1 MAFSS
6 VSGNNNLPS
15 GNFSPIIY
23 SQKVQK
29 FFRTASVVE
38 AITNTDY
45 AGEIENFGDTV
56 NIIKEPIITVS
67 AYSRGS
73 VVDTQ
78 DIADDQIQLVV
89 DQANAFAFKVDDIEE
104 RHSHVNFESIASSSG
119 AYALKNEYDKNVI
132 AAMVAGV
139 SSSSPDHLLGAD
151 SGSGQEI
158 NSTRVQA
165 DGTWEMLLTT
175 SQLGSADSRQVVF
188 EMDGQLFSS
197 SDDGQDTQFALSLTS
212 EEESSNLL
220 LIIIIVVVALAV
232 LVGVGAFFFTF
243 EEELDELEESNYSNE
258 QSADPYAWAKS
269 KNVPEIPATTQVA
282 QSIQPVVQQQVQQVQ
297 QVAQQTTSSQHP
309 GWIWDAES
317 NQWVP
322 DPNYVPGQN

>member
-6 VSGNNNLPS
+6 TSGHNNLAK

-56 NIIKEPIITVS
+56 NIIKEPTITVS
-67 AYSRGS
+67 AYSRGA

-78 DIADDQIQLVV
+78 DIVDDQIQLVV
-89 DQANAFAFKVDDIEE
+89 DQANAFSFKVDDIEE
-104 RHSHVNFESIASSSG
+104 RHSHVNFESIATSSG

-151 SGSGQEI
+151 SGSGQDQDVGFGSSEVDPVDTI
-158 NSTRVQA
+158 SKHNRLLNAA
-165 DGTWEMLLTT
+165 DVPEENRWFLAGPEFVE
-175 SQLGSADSRQVVF
+175 QLGQASSKLMSDTTGNATPLRNGKVLSGKIMNMDVYMTNNFAASSTSNFFKVLGGHMSSTATANHIAKIEVIRHPESFSDVVRGLHVF
-188 EMDGQLFSS
+188 GRKVLRDN
-197 SDDGQDTQFALSLTS
+197 ALVLSHI
-212 EEESSNLL
+212 
-220 LIIIIVVVALAV
+220 LI
-232 LVGVGAFFFTF
+232 
-243 EEELDELEESNYSNE
+243 D
-258 QSADPYAWAKS
+258 
-269 KNVPEIPATTQVA
+269 
-282 QSIQPVVQQQVQQVQ
+282 
-297 QVAQQTTSSQHP
+297 
-309 GWIWDAES
+309 
-317 NQWVP
+317 
-322 DPNYVPGQN
+322 

>member
-56 NIIKEPIITVS
+56 NIIKEPTITVS

-151 SGSGQEI
+151 SGSGQDQDVGFGSSEVDPVDTI
-158 NSTRVQA
+158 SKHNRLLNAA
-165 DGTWEMLLTT
+165 DVPEENRWFLAGPEFVE
-175 SQLGSADSRQVVF
+175 QLGQASSKLMSDTTGNATPLRNGKVLNGKIMNMDVYMTNNFAASSTSNFFKVLGGHMSSTATANHIAKIEVIRHPESFSDVVRGLHVF
-188 EMDGQLFSS
+188 GRKVLRDN
-197 SDDGQDTQFALSLTS
+197 ALVLSHI
-212 EEESSNLL
+212 
-220 LIIIIVVVALAV
+220 LI
-232 LVGVGAFFFTF
+232 
-243 EEELDELEESNYSNE
+243 D
-258 QSADPYAWAKS
+258 
-269 KNVPEIPATTQVA
+269 
-282 QSIQPVVQQQVQQVQ
+282 
-297 QVAQQTTSSQHP
+297 
-309 GWIWDAES
+309 
-317 NQWVP
+317 
-322 DPNYVPGQN
+322 

>member
-6 VSGNNNLPS
+6 TSGHNNLAK

-56 NIIKEPIITVS
+56 NIIKEPTITVS
-67 AYSRGS
+67 AYSRGA

-78 DIADDQIQLVV
+78 DIVDDQIQLVV
-89 DQANAFAFKVDDIEE
+89 DQANAFSFKVDDIEE
-104 RHSHVNFESIASSSG
+104 RHSHVNFESIATSSG

-151 SGSGQEI
+151 SGSGQDQDVGFGSSEVDPVDTI
-158 NSTRVQA
+158 SKHNRLLNAA
-165 DGTWEMLLTT
+165 DVPEENRWFLAGPEFVE
-175 SQLGSADSRQVVF
+175 QLGQANSKLMSDTTGNATPLRNGKVLSGKIMNMDVYMTNNFAASSTSNFFKVLGGHMSSTATANHIAKIEVIRHPESFSDVVRGLHVF
-188 EMDGQLFSS
+188 GRKVL
-197 SDDGQDTQFALSLTS
+197 SDNALVLSHI
-212 EEESSNLL
+212 
-220 LIIIIVVVALAV
+220 LI
-232 LVGVGAFFFTF
+232 
-243 EEELDELEESNYSNE
+243 D
-258 QSADPYAWAKS
+258 
-269 KNVPEIPATTQVA
+269 
-282 QSIQPVVQQQVQQVQ
+282 
-297 QVAQQTTSSQHP
+297 
-309 GWIWDAES
+309 
-317 NQWVP
+317 
-322 DPNYVPGQN
+322 

>member
-56 NIIKEPIITVS
+56 NIIKEPTITVS

-151 SGSGQEI
+151 TGSGQDQDVGFGSSEVDPVDTI
-158 NSTRVQA
+158 SKHNRLLNAA
-165 DGTWEMLLTT
+165 DVPEENRWFLAGPEFVE
-175 SQLGSADSRQVVF
+175 QLGQANSKLMSDTTGNATPLRNGKVLSGKIMNMDVYMTNNFAASSTANFFKVLGGHMSSTATANHIAKIEVIRHPESFSDVVRGLHVF
-188 EMDGQLFSS
+188 GRKVLRDN
-197 SDDGQDTQFALSLTS
+197 ALVLSHI
-212 EEESSNLL
+212 
-220 LIIIIVVVALAV
+220 LI
-232 LVGVGAFFFTF
+232 
-243 EEELDELEESNYSNE
+243 D
-258 QSADPYAWAKS
+258 
-269 KNVPEIPATTQVA
+269 
-282 QSIQPVVQQQVQQVQ
+282 
-297 QVAQQTTSSQHP
+297 
-309 GWIWDAES
+309 
-317 NQWVP
+317 
-322 DPNYVPGQN
+322 

>member
-56 NIIKEPIITVS
+56 NIIKEPTITVS

-119 AYALKNEYDKNVI
+119 AYALKNAYDQNVI
-132 AAMVAGV
+132 AAMVAGP
-139 SSSSPDHLLGAD
+139 SSSSPDHVLGAD
-151 SGSGQEI
+151 SGSGQDQDVGFGDSEVDPVDTI
-158 NSTRVQA
+158 SKHNRLLNAA
-165 DGTWEMLLTT
+165 DVPEENRWFLAGPEFVE
-175 SQLGSADSRQVVF
+175 QLGQANSKLMSDTTGNAAPLRNGKVLSGKIMNMDVYMTNNFAASSTSNFFKVLGGHMSSTATANHIAKIEVIRHPESFSDVVRGLHVF
-188 EMDGQLFSS
+188 GRKVLRDN
-197 SDDGQDTQFALSLTS
+197 ALVLSHI
-212 EEESSNLL
+212 
-220 LIIIIVVVALAV
+220 LI
-232 LVGVGAFFFTF
+232 
-243 EEELDELEESNYSNE
+243 D
-258 QSADPYAWAKS
+258 
-269 KNVPEIPATTQVA
+269 
-282 QSIQPVVQQQVQQVQ
+282 
-297 QVAQQTTSSQHP
+297 
-309 GWIWDAES
+309 
-317 NQWVP
+317 
-322 DPNYVPGQN
+322 

>member
-56 NIIKEPIITVS
+56 NIIKEPTITVS

-151 SGSGQEI
+151 SGSGQDQDVGFGSSEVDPVDTI
-158 NSTRVQA
+158 SKHNRLLNAA
-165 DGTWEMLLTT
+165 DVPEENRWFLAGPEFVE
-175 SQLGSADSRQVVF
+175 QLGQANSKLMSDTTGNATPLRNGKVLSGKIMNMDVYMTNNFAASSTSNFFKVLGGHMSSTATANHIAKIEVISHPETFSDVVRGLHVF
-188 EMDGQLFSS
+188 GRKVLRDN
-197 SDDGQDTQFALSLTS
+197 AL
-212 EEESSNLL
+212 
-220 LIIIIVVVALAV
+220 V
-232 LVGVGAFFFTF
+232 LSHIKI
-243 EEELDELEESNYSNE
+243 D
-258 QSADPYAWAKS
+258 
-269 KNVPEIPATTQVA
+269 
-282 QSIQPVVQQQVQQVQ
+282 
-297 QVAQQTTSSQHP
+297 
-309 GWIWDAES
+309 
-317 NQWVP
+317 
-322 DPNYVPGQN
+322 

>member
-6 VSGNNNLPS
+6 TSGHNNLAK

-56 NIIKEPIITVS
+56 NIIKEPTITVS
-67 AYSRGS
+67 AYSRGA

-78 DIADDQIQLVV
+78 DIVDDQIQLVV
-89 DQANAFAFKVDDIEE
+89 DQANAFSFKVDDIEE
-104 RHSHVNFESIASSSG
+104 RHSHVNFESIATSSG

-151 SGSGQEI
+151 SGSGQDQDVGFGSSEVDPVDTI
-158 NSTRVQA
+158 SKHNRLLNAA
-165 DGTWEMLLTT
+165 DVPEENRWFLAGPEFVE
-175 SQLGSADSRQVVF
+175 QLGQANSKLMSDTTGNATPLRNGKVLSGKIMNMDVYMTNNFAASSTSNFFKVLGGHMSSTATANHIAKIEVIRHPESFSDVVRGLHVF
-188 EMDGQLFSS
+188 GRKVLRDN
-197 SDDGQDTQFALSLTS
+197 AL
-212 EEESSNLL
+212 
-220 LIIIIVVVALAV
+220 V
-232 LVGVGAFFFTF
+232 L
-243 EEELDELEESNYSNE
+243 SH
-258 QSADPYAWAKS
+258 
-269 KNVPEIPATTQVA
+269 I
-282 QSIQPVVQQQVQQVQ
+282 SI
-297 QVAQQTTSSQHP
+297 
-309 GWIWDAES
+309 D
-317 NQWVP
+317 
-322 DPNYVPGQN
+322 

>member
-6 VSGNNNLPS
+6 TSGHNNLAN

-56 NIIKEPIITVS
+56 NIIKEPTITVS
-67 AYSRGS
+67 AYSRGA

-78 DIADDQIQLVV
+78 DIVDDQIQLVV
-89 DQANAFAFKVDDIEE
+89 DQANAFSFKVDDIEE
-104 RHSHVNFESIASSSG
+104 RHSHVNFESIATSSG

-151 SGSGQEI
+151 SGSGQDQDVGFGSSEVDPVDTI
-158 NSTRVQA
+158 SKHNRLLNAA
-165 DGTWEMLLTT
+165 DVPEENRWFLAGPEFVE
-175 SQLGSADSRQVVF
+175 QLGQANSKLMSDTTGNAAPLRNGKVLSGKIMNMDVYMTNNFAASSTSNFFKVLGGHMSSTATANHIAKIEVIRHPETFSDVVRGLHVF
-188 EMDGQLFSS
+188 GRKVLR
-197 SDDGQDTQFALSLTS
+197 DDAIVLSH
-212 EEESSNLL
+212 
-220 LIIIIVVVALAV
+220 IKI
-232 LVGVGAFFFTF
+232 
-243 EEELDELEESNYSNE
+243 D
-258 QSADPYAWAKS
+258 
-269 KNVPEIPATTQVA
+269 
-282 QSIQPVVQQQVQQVQ
+282 
-297 QVAQQTTSSQHP
+297 
-309 GWIWDAES
+309 
-317 NQWVP
+317 
-322 DPNYVPGQN
+322 